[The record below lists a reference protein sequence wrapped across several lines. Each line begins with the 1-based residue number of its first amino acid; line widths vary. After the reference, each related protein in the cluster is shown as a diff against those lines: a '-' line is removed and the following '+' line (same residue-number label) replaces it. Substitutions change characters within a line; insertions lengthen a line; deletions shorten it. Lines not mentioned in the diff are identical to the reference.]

1 MARMMGRTKTLAW
14 WLVGIC
20 CAMFFGR
27 AAAGE
32 AVVQPAYGVPVR
44 FPRKV
49 AKPAVTEK
57 QKQQANKLVD
67 EYLAGSSEKLTA
79 DEKKK
84 IAKLVKDLGSD
95 EYATREAASKAI
107 IKFGSK
113 ALKQLKAA
121 LKSKDAEVVQ
131 RADAAIKEIG
141 QSGGG
146 PVIAGLRKIRAASL
160 AVINQRK
167 GKWKTAAYT
176 AELQS
181 IALKAQGKKKA
192 AEKKLAEKK
201 QADEKVK
208 KLATLLG
215 LVGGG
220 VRLVPGRPR
229 PGRPVAKYGVRIRPI
244 LLK

>member
-1 MARMMGRTKTLAW
+1 MARMMGRTKSWAW
-14 WLVGIC
+14 WLVGLC
-20 CAMFFGR
+20 CAMVFGR

-32 AVVQPAYGVPVR
+32 AVAQPEYGVRVR

-49 AKPAVTEK
+49 AQPAVTEE
-57 QKQQANKLVD
+57 QKKQANKLVD
-67 EYLAGSSEKLTA
+67 EYLSGGSQTLTA

-107 IKFGSK
+107 VKFGSK

-121 LKSKDAEVVQ
+121 LESKDAEVVQ

-141 QSGGG
+141 QSGAS
-146 PVIAGLRKIRAASL
+146 PAVAGLRKIRAASL
-160 AVINQRK
+160 LVINERQ
-167 GKWKTAAYT
+167 GKWKKAAYS

-181 IALKAQGKKKA
+181 IALKAQDKKKA
-192 AEKKLAEKK
+192 AEEKLEEKK
-201 QADEKVK
+201 AADAKVA

-215 LVGGG
+215 LVGGAA
-220 VRLVPGRPR
+220 RFVPGRPV
-229 PGRPVAKYGVRIRPI
+229 PGRPAVAKYGVRVMIAP
-244 LLK
+244 